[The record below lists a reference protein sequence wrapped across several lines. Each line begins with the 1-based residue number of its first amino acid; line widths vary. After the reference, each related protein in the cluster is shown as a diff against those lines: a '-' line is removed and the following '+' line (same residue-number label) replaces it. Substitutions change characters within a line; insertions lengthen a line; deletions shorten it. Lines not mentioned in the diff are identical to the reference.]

1 MDSAVL
7 RAVQQARNAEVARQ
21 QALSNAVSQKGRSRL
36 EVQFAR
42 LREHEAARIAR
53 LRNDEQQ
60 RAVHSEPMHGSDRVG
75 VPAMVDYAQSER
87 GLDSLSSSNL
97 VFMRKMMQTL
107 EPTVSP
113 QLKSKRAK
121 SRTDATTASAAARPR
136 AGLLEEKRALLK
148 LQLANIE
155 TLQRTLT
162 ADLAPT
168 RIDTSSEHCLSTAST
183 KSEASYAT
191 YGSRRALIAL
201 QKQHP
206 FVPRIKL
213 VRHTRGS
220 EHNTKQ
226 VA

>member
-60 RAVHSEPMHGSDRVG
+60 RAVHSEPMHSSDRVG

-97 VFMRKMMQTL
+97 VFMRKM
-107 EPTVSP
+107 
-113 QLKSKRAK
+113 
-121 SRTDATTASAAARPR
+121 
-136 AGLLEEKRALLK
+136 
-148 LQLANIE
+148 
-155 TLQRTLT
+155 
-162 ADLAPT
+162 
-168 RIDTSSEHCLSTAST
+168 
-183 KSEASYAT
+183 
-191 YGSRRALIAL
+191 
-201 QKQHP
+201 
-206 FVPRIKL
+206 
-213 VRHTRGS
+213 
-220 EHNTKQ
+220 
-226 VA
+226 